1 MSAAGQGAVQAVR
14 EWVRDVVVGENL
26 CPWARRPFEGG
37 RVHLIEVPGDE
48 AAARQALLS
57 HSQALDAAGEGTTL
71 LVLTDAP
78 ADFPEFLGWFHR
90 AEDLLSARG
99 FDRRIQVMA
108 FHPAWVFE
116 GAPEAVNR
124 VQRAPAAVFHLLR
137 WADVHAAV
145 G

>member
-1 MSAAGQGAVQAVR
+1 MNSPVQAVSA
-14 EWVRDVVVGENL
+14 WVRDVVVGEGL
-26 CPWARRPFEGG
+26 CPWARRPFEQGQ
-37 RVHLIEVPGDE
+37 VHLVEVRGGE
-48 AAARQALLS
+48 EQARAALLAQA
-57 HSQALDAAGEGTTL
+57 QALDSAGQGTTL
-71 LVLTDAP
+71 LVLPDAP
-78 ADFPEFLGWFHR
+78 ADFPTFQQWFHR
-90 AEDLLSARG
+90 AEDLLTQRG

-124 VQRAPAAVFHLLR
+124 VQRAPVAVLHLLR